1 MCYEQSVTPLT
12 VNQIVVLLRILSD
25 TTNRKK
31 VTKAGNLLARNKFQK
46 HGRNSAMTSIKG

>member
-1 MCYEQSVTPLT
+1 MCYEQSVPLLMA
-12 VNQIVVLLRILSD
+12 NQIVVLLHILSD

-46 HGRNSAMTSIKG
+46 HGRNSAITSIKE